1 MERIIYFQAGPVA
14 TTEELAE
21 IAAINAFSVNPYQV
35 LVMNGSASTSYGAGN
50 ITADYVAGTIPTA
63 YNEFDVFDYENPP
76 DPVLI
81 ATKATVTDES
91 VLDTDD
97 GGTVTFTVEANEI
110 TAAAY
115 AASATK
121 ILLSTGAVIPI
132 TAGGTGTV
140 TLTVA
145 GGVITAAVYA
155 A

>member
-1 MERIIYFQAGPVA
+1 MKRIIYFQAEPVA

-35 LVMNGSASTSYGAGN
+35 LVMNGSASTAYGAGN

-63 YNEFDVFDYENPP
+63 YNEVDVFDYENPP

-81 ATKATVTDES
+81 ATKAVVDTGESISTTDGGAVTVT
-91 VLDTDD
+91 VA
-97 GGTVTFTVEANEI
+97 ANAI
-110 TAAAY
+110 SSAAY
-115 AASATK
+115 AAAATK
-121 ILLSTGAVIPI
+121 ILLATGVVIPI
-132 TAGGTGTV
+132 TSGGTGTV
-140 TLTVA
+140 TLTIA